1 MAKNKKIYVAYC
13 GGKWKHEG
21 NTCVWEEPRKSN
33 VENILCVHNGDYD
46 DDILNEYG
54 KNPTDADAYIYEQ
67 NNGTTTLHIFES
79 PCKPYMTCT
88 YDGTP
93 SNKIISNQDNIWQKI
108 VIDDNSAQTRVMS
121 SYYEFSDKDY
131 RIGKYGQ
138 GDYYEDFIG
147 TPITVRF
154 YFVNSGNTEDERESG
169 DMVSHTNEGMFSG
182 CTSLVSCNVP
192 CQMRTIS
199 NNTFSGCT
207 SLTSYTENPNF
218 IDTIGEYAF
227 ADCTSLPELI
237 IGEPT
242 IISSGSFMNC
252 SSISSITWDNIQND
266 MTKCRM
272 SEIPASAF
280 TNCTNLTTTKFAN
293 QSYQAVVI
301 PNGIKDVKDCA
312 FSGCTGMKEL
322 RFNSVSAV
330 TNQAFE
336 NCINISA
343 ISGFS
348 GTSGVKSVGNRA
360 FYSAGTNNQNQNVIT
375 GFGDLSQLDTI
386 GASAFSYVKF
396 DSNLTINCN
405 IQDYSFYNSAGGSV
419 TFGSSVTN
427 IGDYAF
433 SGYTFASQNDKFH
446 ITGNGKITRSANSF
460 DNGVKVMLDDYAGT
474 SLNDF
479 CGGYY
484 TDNNWQSCEFF
495 NNASQVIQ

>member
-13 GGKWKHEG
+13 GGKWEHEG
-21 NTCVWEEPRKSN
+21 NTCVWKDPQKSN
-33 VENILCVHNGDYD
+33 VEGVLCVHND
-46 DDILNEYG
+46 DNSDDELFENNN
-54 KNPTDADAYIYEQ
+54 NPTDADAYIYEIKD
-67 NNGTTTLHIFES
+67 GVKTLHVFES

-138 GDYYEDFIG
+138 DDIYEGFIDR
-147 TPITVRF
+147 PITVRF
-154 YFVNSGNTEDERESG
+154 YFANSGNTEDERENG

-199 NNTFSGCT
+199 KNTFSGCT

-227 ADCTSLPELI
+227 TDCESLPKLV

-242 IISSGSFMNC
+242 IISEGSFMNC
-252 SSISSITWDNIQND
+252 KSISTIKWDFQSHI
-266 MTKCRM
+266 TKCRM

-280 TNCTNLTTTKFAN
+280 TNCTNLTTTEFSN
-293 QSYQAVVI
+293 QTYQAVAI

-312 FSGCTGMKEL
+312 FSGCTRMKEL
-322 RFNSVSAV
+322 IFIFNSVSGV

-336 NCINISA
+336 NCTSISS
-343 ISGFS
+343 ITGFDNV
-348 GTSGVKSVGNRA
+348 THVGERA
-360 FYSAGTNNQNQNVIT
+360 FYSAGTNNQNAIS
-375 GFGDLSQLDTI
+375 GFGDLGNLTFI
-386 GASAFSYVKF
+386 GPEAFSYVKF
-396 DSNLTINCN
+396 DSGLTINVNVPHDCFN
-405 IQDYSFYNSAGGSV
+405 HASGGAIIIENGCYSIGPNAFNS
-419 TFGSSVTN
+419 
-427 IGDYAF
+427 
-433 SGYTFASQNDKFH
+433 YTFIGPNDMVH
-446 ITGNGKITRSANSF
+446 IVGTNQVARSTNSF
-460 DNGVKVMLDDYAGT
+460 DNSVKVMLDDYAGT

-484 TDNNWQSCEFF
+484 KSNNWESCVFF
-495 NNASQVIQ
+495 NNAGQVIQ